1 MDGLV
6 PALILIIVALAVI
19 FLAVFLSFVPVGVWF
34 QAHSCG
40 FPIKLIDLI
49 GMKFRKINPKPIVE
63 AAIKLKLAGITIN
76 LMDLEAHVLA
86 GGDIGK
92 VANGMIAAQRSGM
105 KPDFKYITALD
116 LSGNDPYEV
125 IMEYTKPKELEENNL
140 SFLNKN
146 AERYEVS
153 FKTTVRRA
161 IENPH
166 SYGLSAV
173 VKYIKKQIEEE
184 IYNTDSKSID
194 IESLIN
200 KIKNDSVNATAIDIL
215 DLKIYIKEP
224 LRF

>member
-6 PALILIIVALAVI
+6 PVIIIVLFATII

-34 QAHSCG
+34 QARSCG

-49 GMKFRKINPKPIVE
+49 GMKIRKINPKPIVE

-140 SFLNKN
+140 TFLNKKGESYN
-146 AERYEVS
+146 VG
-153 FKTTVRRA
+153 FKTTVRRSR
-161 IENPH
+161 ENPH
-166 SYGLSAV
+166 SLSILV
-173 VKYIKKQIEEE
+173 VVDYIKRQIEEE